1 VKRVNSYKYFKQ
13 DPLSFQGNAGGG
25 AGGDGGGGS
34 GGGAFGKLAF
44 SKLKTD
50 PHKME
55 STQR

>member
-1 VKRVNSYKYFKQ
+1 VNSYKYFKQ